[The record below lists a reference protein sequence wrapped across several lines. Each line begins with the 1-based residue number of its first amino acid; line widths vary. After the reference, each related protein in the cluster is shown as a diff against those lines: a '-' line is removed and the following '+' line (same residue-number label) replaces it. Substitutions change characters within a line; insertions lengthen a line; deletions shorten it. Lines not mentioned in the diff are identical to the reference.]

1 MTDDVAADGIRAPIS
16 FDARYG
22 AGVDRALVLGGGGVV
37 FVAWLTAYLHE
48 LADRGVAVGDAD
60 RVVGTSAGSVLATVI
75 AAGRLDRFAKLI
87 RLVEQRPNLIG
98 RLAPAA
104 KVAPS
109 QQRALELFRH
119 AADAEPSVIRAIG
132 GAALAARTP
141 DVNRLPSSVVLMT
154 QTWRWPERSLVVSA
168 VDAYTGERLAF
179 DSATRVSRCP
189 VPSPP
194 SASVPGLFAPQPVG
208 DRRAMDGGVS
218 GTGIH
223 TDLVAGAGRALV
235 FPIVGDVTEG
245 QLTMTPGGTE
255 REIAA
260 LPRRG
265 HRGRGA
271 PQPVAAHREPDG
283 PGRGARR
290 ARARPVAGGGGR
302 ARAGRLLGEPVT
314 GGPER
319 TPLRLYTAVDEHPAL
334 AWSWVEQQLRD
345 AGTYWVVSNGP
356 AHPSARPVWGIWHDA
371 ALHLSIGSP
380 TVGAGLARAIRA
392 PACTSTAAP
401 TS

>member
-1 MTDDVAADGIRAPIS
+1 M
-16 FDARYG
+16 
-22 AGVDRALVLGGGGVV
+22 LGGGGVV

-48 LADRGVAVGDAD
+48 LTDRGVAVGDAD

-104 KVAPS
+104 KLAPS
-109 QQRALELFRH
+109 QQRALELFQH

-141 DVNRLPSSVVLMT
+141 DANRLPSSVVLMT

-168 VDAYTGERLAF
+168 VDAYTGERLALQR
-179 DSATRVSRCP
+179 DTG
-189 VPSPP
+189 VPLPRAVAA
-194 SASVPGLFAPQPVG
+194 SASVPGVFAPQPVG

-223 TDLVAGAGRALV
+223 SDLVAGAGHALV
-235 FPIVGDVTEG
+235 FPIVGDVPEG

-260 LPRRG
+260 LRASGTDVEVRHSRLPLTVNLMDP
-265 HRGRGA
+265 A
-271 PQPVAAHREPDG
+271 EVPAAL
-283 PGRGARR
+283 AL
-290 ARARPVAGGGGR
+290 
-302 ARAGRLLGEPVT
+302 GRLQAAED
-314 GGPER
+314 
-319 TPLRLYTAVDEHPAL
+319 AAAL
-334 AWSWVEQQLRD
+334 A
-345 AGTYWVVSNGP
+345 GF
-356 AHPSARPVWGIWHDA
+356 WGN
-371 ALHLSIGSP
+371 
-380 TVGAGLARAIRA
+380 R
-392 PACTSTAAP
+392 
-401 TS
+401 

>member
-1 MTDDVAADGIRAPIS
+1 MTDDVAADGIARPIS

-109 QQRALELFRH
+109 QQRALELFQH

-179 DSATRVSRCP
+179 QRDTG
-189 VPSPP
+189 VPLPRAVAA
-194 SASVPGLFAPQPVG
+194 SASVPGLFAPSPS
-208 DRRAMDGGVS
+208 ATGGRWTVVS
-218 GTGIH
+218 
-223 TDLVAGAGRALV
+223 
-235 FPIVGDVTEG
+235 P
-245 QLTMTPGGTE
+245 
-255 REIAA
+255 
-260 LPRRG
+260 
-265 HRGRGA
+265 
-271 PQPVAAHREPDG
+271 G
-283 PGRGARR
+283 PGS
-290 ARARPVAGGGGR
+290 
-302 ARAGRLLGEPVT
+302 
-314 GGPER
+314 
-319 TPLRLYTAVDEHPAL
+319 TPT
-334 AWSWVEQQLRD
+334 SW
-345 AGTYWVVSNGP
+345 P
-356 AHPSARPVWGIWHDA
+356 
-371 ALHLSIGSP
+371 
-380 TVGAGLARAIRA
+380 A
-392 PACTSTAAP
+392 PAARWSSRSSAMSP
-401 TS
+401 RVSSP